1 MKPWIKICILFSIPY
16 LLISMLIYAMS
27 NKNAGIFGILLLC
40 IAFNLGLYF
49 KYRNK
54 PERIPE
60 RGEIVR
66 IKSPLI
72 ELYEKIQNLMGVKK

>member
-1 MKPWIKICILFSIPY
+1 MKPWIKICIIFSIPY
-16 LLISMLIYAMS
+16 LMLSMLIYALT
-27 NKNAGIFGILLLC
+27 KKAGIFGILLIC

-60 RGEIVR
+60 KGEIIR
-66 IKSPLI
+66 LKSPFI

>member
-1 MKPWIKICILFSIPY
+1 MKPWIKICIMFSISY
-16 LLISMLIYAMS
+16 LTISMLIYALTR
-27 NKNAGIFGILLLC
+27 KAGILGILLIC
-40 IAFNLGLYF
+40 IPFNLGLYF

-66 IKSPLI
+66 IKSPFI
-72 ELYEKIQNLMGVKK
+72 ELYEKIQNIMGVKK